1 MVMREGNIKKVYI
14 KDNKAK
20 AFNDGERRGKTRP
33 RKDLYETKSIHKCC
47 MQTQRRGKDKQ
58 TSAICI
64 DGKEGANHQKK
75 AATFGNTDLLCSWV
89 SIFGCFLCNLVSLSL
104 MVITIC
110 TIWLGSGERSPAVVG
125 SSIPM
130 PQHLHCIKLDSWWRD
145 GWVIWSWDLSG
156 RE

>member
-1 MVMREGNIKKVYI
+1 MREGNIKKAYI
-14 KDNKAK
+14 KNYKAK

-75 AATFGNTDLLCSWV
+75 LLP
-89 SIFGCFLCNLVSLSL
+89 LVTQTVYTAEFQSLDASCTTWSL
-104 MVITIC
+104 
-110 TIWLGSGERSPAVVG
+110 
-125 SSIPM
+125 
-130 PQHLHCIKLDSWWRD
+130 
-145 GWVIWSWDLSG
+145 
-156 RE
+156 